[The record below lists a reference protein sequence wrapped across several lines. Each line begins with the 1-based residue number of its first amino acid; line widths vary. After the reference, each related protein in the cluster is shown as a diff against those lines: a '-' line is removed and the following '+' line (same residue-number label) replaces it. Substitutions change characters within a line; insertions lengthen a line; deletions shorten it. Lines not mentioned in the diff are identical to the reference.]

1 MEDCNPTKI
10 PMDPG
15 TRLHEDKGGQRIDAS
30 EYISI
35 VGCLRYLL
43 HTRPDL
49 AFSVGIASRYMEKP
63 TVMHLKAVKQIIR
76 YVKGSV
82 DHGLVYTKSGDPEV
96 LNGYS
101 DSDLAADL
109 VGRRSTAGMAFYLN
123 GCLITWCSQKQKTVA
138 LSSCEAEFMAAT
150 VAAMQALW
158 LKSLLA
164 ELTSTPRK
172 AVTLFVDN
180 NLAVL

>member
-1 MEDCNPTKI
+1 M
-10 PMDPG
+10 
-15 TRLHEDKGGQRIDAS
+15 
-30 EYISI
+30 

-63 TVMHLKAVKQIIR
+63 TVMHLKAVKQIMR
-76 YVKGSV
+76 YVQGSV
-82 DHGLVYTKSGDPEV
+82 DHGLVYTKGGNPEV

-123 GCLITWCSQKQKTVA
+123 ECLVTWCS
-138 LSSCEAEFMAAT
+138 
-150 VAAMQALW
+150 
-158 LKSLLA
+158 
-164 ELTSTPRK
+164 
-172 AVTLFVDN
+172 
-180 NLAVL
+180 

>member
-1 MEDCNPTKI
+1 M
-10 PMDPG
+10 
-15 TRLHEDKGGQRIDAS
+15 HEDKKGQRIDAS
-30 EYISI
+30 EYRSI

-82 DHGLVYTKSGDPEV
+82 NHGLVYTKGGDPEV

-101 DSDLAADL
+101 NSDFAIDL
-109 VGRRSTAGMAFYLN
+109 VGRRCIAGMTFYLN
-123 GCLITWCSQKQKTVA
+123 GCLVTWCS
-138 LSSCEAEFMAAT
+138 
-150 VAAMQALW
+150 
-158 LKSLLA
+158 
-164 ELTSTPRK
+164 
-172 AVTLFVDN
+172 
-180 NLAVL
+180 